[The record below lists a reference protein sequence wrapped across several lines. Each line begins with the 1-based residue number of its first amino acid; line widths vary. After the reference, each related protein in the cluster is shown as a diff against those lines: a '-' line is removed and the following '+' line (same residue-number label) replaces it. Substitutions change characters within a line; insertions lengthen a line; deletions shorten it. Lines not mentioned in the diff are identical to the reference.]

1 MRTVRLSVL
10 VSSLV
15 VGAFAMP
22 GDAHAQYT
30 KGQKFLGAHVGI
42 GAVGSGTAIGVQ
54 GEVFRSERLAFG
66 AAIDRWSYGEDIGI
80 YDWDVSYTAVAGT
93 GTYHFKLENNPKLVP
108 FLGAAIGY
116 FVVSTSTSVSGG
128 TYSGDDSRLFFG
140 GFGGTRYF
148 FSDRLA
154 GVARLGFGASSLTL
168 GVDFK
173 M

>member
-1 MRTVRLSVL
+1 MRAVRLSVL

-15 VGAFAMP
+15 VGTLALP
-22 GDAHAQYT
+22 NIAHAQYT

-54 GEVFRSERLAFG
+54 GEMFQSERVAFG
-66 AAIDRWSYGEDIGI
+66 VALDRWSYGEDLGV
-80 YDWDVSYTAVAGT
+80 YDWDVSYTALAGT

-116 FVVSTSTSVSGG
+116 FVVSTSSSVSGG
-128 TYSGDDSRLFFG
+128 SYTGDASRIFFG